1 MPYKFETDKKKLPKE
16 LDRRIKLTNEDREEI
31 IKLISSWLSDSKI
44 GSMFWVSRKTIYFI
58 RNPEQL
64 LKNKQ
69 DYKIRRSDWRYYSK
83 QKQTEAI
90 QKTRI
95 YKKENIKSLI

>member
-31 IKLISSWLSDSKI
+31 IKLISSWLSDSEI
-44 GSMFWVSRKTIYFI
+44 GSMFWVNRKTIYFI
-58 RNPEQL
+58 RKPEQL
-64 LKNKQ
+64 IKNKQ
-69 DYKIRRSDWRYYSK
+69 DYKTRRLDWRYYNK
-83 QKQTEAI
+83 EKNNEFI
-90 QKTRI
+90 QSTRL